1 MLNYSG
7 SIRYDRHGR
16 KRKTKALSKAR
27 SSSQVRTHGFHPCN
41 LGSNPGRATN
51 KQVLEKA
58 RVMIHQST
66 MSDFDRAKEMERV
79 RFAQEKR
86 DISKNYTI
94 APAYNKG
101 AYQVIPRKD
110 VKHIGK

>member
-7 SIRYDRHGR
+7 SIRYDMHGR

-41 LGSNPGRATN
+41 LGSNPGRAT
-51 KQVLEKA
+51 KVYKSATMTLGSHDAKAALKAYKEKLM
-58 RVMIHQST
+58 RVEES
-66 MSDFDRAKEMERV
+66 
-79 RFAQEKR
+79 
-86 DISKNYTI
+86 SKYTI

-101 AYQVIPRKD
+101 AYQVIPRKE
-110 VKHIGK
+110 VKDIGR